1 MNRKQFTF
9 YESFFTAISRIRK
22 KPDRADAYDAIAAY
36 ALYGHEPDLD
46 KLPDSAAIAFDLIRP
61 TLDASKRKAESGKAG
76 GKSKQTASKQQA
88 SGKQTGST
96 GEANLKR
103 GETGTEK
110 EGEKEKEEEIE
121 NECYSPPTPSPGEP
135 RKRFV
140 PPTVEEVRAYCL
152 ERGNGIDPQSFV
164 DHYEARGWRY
174 NGNVPM
180 KDWKAAVRTWE
191 SRNRPQRT
199 PQQQR
204 KSFAELAAEMD
215 EEEGL

>member
-36 ALYGHEPDLD
+36 ALYGQEPDLD

-76 GKSKQTASKQQA
+76 GKSKQTVSKQQA

-96 GEANLKR
+96 GEANRKR

-110 EGEKEKEEEIE
+110 EGEREKEEEIE
-121 NECYSPPTPSPGEP
+121 NECYSPPTPSSMG
-135 RKRFV
+135 KRFS
-140 PPTVEEVRAYCL
+140 PPTVDEVREYCQ
-152 ERGNGIDPQSFV
+152 ERNNGIDSAAFV
-164 DHYEARGWRY
+164 DFYASKGWKV
-174 NGNVPM
+174 GSQPM

-191 SRNRPQRT
+191 RRDPPQVQR
-199 PQQQR
+199 R
-204 KSFAELAAEMD
+204 KSFAEIAEEMD
-215 EEEGL
+215 EEGL

>member
-36 ALYGHEPDLD
+36 ALYGQEPDLD
-46 KLPDSAAIAFDLIRP
+46 KLPDSAAIAFELIRP

-76 GKSKQTASKQQA
+76 GKSKQTGSKHQA

-96 GEANLKR
+96 GEANRKR

-140 PPTVEEVRAYCL
+140 PPTVEEVRLYCL

-164 DHYEARGWRY
+164 DHYKARGWKY

-191 SRNRPQRT
+191 SRNRTQRT
-199 PQQQR
+199 PQQR
-204 KSFAELAAEMD
+204 KSFAEIADEMD
-215 EEEGL
+215 EEGL